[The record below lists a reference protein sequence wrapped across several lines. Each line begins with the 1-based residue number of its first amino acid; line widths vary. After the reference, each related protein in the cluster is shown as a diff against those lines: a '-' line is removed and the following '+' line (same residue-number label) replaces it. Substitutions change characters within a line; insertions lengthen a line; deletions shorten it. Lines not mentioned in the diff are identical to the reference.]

1 MRKIIALLGLLSM
14 AAFAADKPMPVPEP
28 PPLPEASTTPAAN
41 AEVKPE
47 VTVKQRGENKIE
59 EYRINGRLYMIKVT
73 PRVGK
78 PYYLVD
84 HKGDGVFSSA
94 NEREL
99 SVPMWTILS
108 W

>member
-1 MRKIIALLGLLSM
+1 MRKIIALLGLLSL
-14 AAFAADKPMPVPEP
+14 AAFAADEPKPVPEP
-28 PPLPEASTTPAAN
+28 PPLPDASATPAAS

-47 VTVKQRGENKIE
+47 VTVKQRGEDKIE
-59 EYRINGRLYMIKVT
+59 EYRIRGRLYMIKVT

-84 HKGDGVFSSA
+84 HKGDGVFSHA